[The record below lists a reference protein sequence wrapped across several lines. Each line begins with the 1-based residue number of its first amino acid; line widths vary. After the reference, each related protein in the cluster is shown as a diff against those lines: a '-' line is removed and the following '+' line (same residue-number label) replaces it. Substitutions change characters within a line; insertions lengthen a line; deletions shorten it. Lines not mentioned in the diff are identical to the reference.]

1 MIRSIKTIM
10 RQDREPYRIPR
21 RVQDV
26 IPIQCVWPDGIFKVG
41 IKFSKTYR
49 FTDINYKVAGQED
62 KETMFRVYSELLNSL
77 DCAATTKLTIC
88 NRRQSQADFEQSVLM
103 PMREDGLDKYRRE
116 YNQMLMDKAT
126 GANGITQEKYVTI
139 TVYKRDIE
147 DARAYFTRIGADLTA
162 RFAAL
167 GSKCVELDATASF
180 CPLCHTRVLD
190 PGQPVDTVS
199 PKPFPTRRGEVAP
212 AAKQEVAL
220 LITAMLASVAMCCG
234 VLNLFLRADRTWSLY
249 VIGAAAMLWLWL
261 VPPLL
266 ARGMHLLLRLLLD
279 IAAVALYVYLI
290 SVDLNGGDW
299 YLGLAAPIILWGG
312 AILLLL
318 GLVLRVYRRSALTT
332 LTILIGSI
340 GVFVFGME
348 FFVDR
353 WLHQLWSPSW
363 SLVVLTICIGMV
375 IPLII
380 IRRVPALREEAR
392 RRFHL

>member
-1 MIRSIKTIM
+1 MS
-10 RQDREPYRIPR
+10 Y
-21 RVQDV
+21 
-26 IPIQCVWPDGIFKVG
+26 CVHCG
-41 IKFSKTYR
+41 
-49 FTDINYKVAGQED
+49 
-62 KETMFRVYSELLNSL
+62 
-77 DCAATTKLTIC
+77 
-88 NRRQSQADFEQSVLM
+88 
-103 PMREDGLDKYRRE
+103 
-116 YNQMLMDKAT
+116 
-126 GANGITQEKYVTI
+126 
-139 TVYKRDIE
+139 
-147 DARAYFTRIGADLTA
+147 
-162 RFAAL
+162 
-167 GSKCVELDATASF
+167 VELDATASF

-220 LITAMLASVAMCCG
+220 LITAMLASVAVCCG

-249 VIGAAAMLWLWL
+249 VIGAAAI
-261 VPPLL
+261 
-266 ARGMHLLLRLLLD
+266 LLLRLLLD

>member
-1 MIRSIKTIM
+1 MS
-10 RQDREPYRIPR
+10 Y
-21 RVQDV
+21 
-26 IPIQCVWPDGIFKVG
+26 CVHCG
-41 IKFSKTYR
+41 
-49 FTDINYKVAGQED
+49 
-62 KETMFRVYSELLNSL
+62 
-77 DCAATTKLTIC
+77 
-88 NRRQSQADFEQSVLM
+88 
-103 PMREDGLDKYRRE
+103 
-116 YNQMLMDKAT
+116 
-126 GANGITQEKYVTI
+126 
-139 TVYKRDIE
+139 
-147 DARAYFTRIGADLTA
+147 
-162 RFAAL
+162 
-167 GSKCVELDATASF
+167 VELDATASF

-190 PGQPVDTVS
+190 PGQPVDTAS

-220 LITAMLASVAMCCG
+220 LITAMLASVAVCCG
-234 VLNLFLRADRTWSLY
+234 VLNLFLRADRMWSLY
-249 VIGAAAMLWLWL
+249 VIGA
-261 VPPLL
+261 L

-279 IAAVALYVYLI
+279 VAAVALYVYLI
-290 SVDLNGGDW
+290 SVDLNGRDW

-332 LTILIGSI
+332 MTILIGSI

>member
-1 MIRSIKTIM
+1 MS
-10 RQDREPYRIPR
+10 Y
-21 RVQDV
+21 
-26 IPIQCVWPDGIFKVG
+26 CVNCG
-41 IKFSKTYR
+41 
-49 FTDINYKVAGQED
+49 
-62 KETMFRVYSELLNSL
+62 
-77 DCAATTKLTIC
+77 
-88 NRRQSQADFEQSVLM
+88 
-103 PMREDGLDKYRRE
+103 
-116 YNQMLMDKAT
+116 
-126 GANGITQEKYVTI
+126 
-139 TVYKRDIE
+139 
-147 DARAYFTRIGADLTA
+147 
-162 RFAAL
+162 
-167 GSKCVELDATASF
+167 VELDPSAKT
-180 CPLCHTRVLD
+180 CPLCGTPAWHPELD
-190 PGQPVDTVS
+190 APPYFPANSAAVQPAS
-199 PKPFPTRRGEVAP
+199 RRE
-212 AAKQEVAL
+212 AAIL
-220 LITAMLASVAMCCG
+220 LTAMLVSVSLCCG
-234 VLNLFLRADRTWSLY
+234 LLNLFLPTDRPWSLY

-279 IAAVALYVYLI
+279 VAAVALYVYLI
-290 SVDLNGGDW
+290 SVDLNGRDW

-332 LTILIGSI
+332 MTILIGSI

>member
-1 MIRSIKTIM
+1 MS
-10 RQDREPYRIPR
+10 Y
-21 RVQDV
+21 
-26 IPIQCVWPDGIFKVG
+26 CVHCG
-41 IKFSKTYR
+41 
-49 FTDINYKVAGQED
+49 
-62 KETMFRVYSELLNSL
+62 
-77 DCAATTKLTIC
+77 
-88 NRRQSQADFEQSVLM
+88 
-103 PMREDGLDKYRRE
+103 
-116 YNQMLMDKAT
+116 
-126 GANGITQEKYVTI
+126 
-139 TVYKRDIE
+139 
-147 DARAYFTRIGADLTA
+147 
-162 RFAAL
+162 
-167 GSKCVELDATASF
+167 VELDATASF

-220 LITAMLASVAMCCG
+220 LITAMLASVAVCCG

-318 GLVLRVYRRSALTT
+318 GLVLRVYRRSVLTSV
-332 LTILIGSI
+332 TILIGSV
-340 GVFVFGME
+340 GVLLFGVE
-348 FFVDR
+348 FFLDR
-353 WLHQLWSPSW
+353 WLSGSWEPSW
-363 SLVVLTICIGMV
+363 SVVVLAVCAGLT
-375 IPLII
+375 IPLLV
-380 IRRVPALREEAR
+380 IRRVPSLREEVR

>member
-1 MIRSIKTIM
+1 MSNLIVHGGTPLRGRVTPSANKNAVLPILCATLLTRAPLRLVGVPDITDVRKILEIFRTLG
-10 RQDREPYRIPR
+10 REVRW
-21 RVQDV
+21 DHA
-26 IPIQCVWPDGIFKVG
+26 
-41 IKFSKTYR
+41 SATL
-49 FTDINYKVAGQED
+49 
-62 KETMFRVYSELLNSL
+62 ELHHQATHF
-77 DCAATTKLTIC
+77 DAATHRLP
-88 NRRQSQADFEQSVLM
+88 EE
-103 PMREDGLDKYRRE
+103 MRSSI
-116 YNQMLMDKAT
+116 M
-126 GANGITQEKYVTI
+126 
-139 TVYKRDIE
+139 
-147 DARAYFTRIGADLTA
+147 
-162 RFAAL
+162 
-167 GSKCVELDATASF
+167 
-180 CPLCHTRVLD
+180 
-190 PGQPVDTVS
+190 
-199 PKPFPTRRGEVAP
+199 
-212 AAKQEVAL
+212 
-220 LITAMLASVAMCCG
+220 
-234 VLNLFLRADRTWSLY
+234 
-249 VIGAAAMLWLWL
+249 L

-353 WLHQLWSPSW
+353 WLHQLWSLSW